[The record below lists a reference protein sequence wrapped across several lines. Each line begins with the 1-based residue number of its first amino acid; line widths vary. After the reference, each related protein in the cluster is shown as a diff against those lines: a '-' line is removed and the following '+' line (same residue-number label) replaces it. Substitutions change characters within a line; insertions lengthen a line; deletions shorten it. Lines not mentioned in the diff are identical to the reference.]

1 MESFSEFILK
11 NENADTAKLIL
22 ARDSFPGIDI
32 SLAANTIEVRKKF
45 RKKVPSWYGCPGLA
59 YPSRLSAEQ
68 CSSENTAL
76 YKAALAAGYGV
87 SAIADLTGGL
97 GVDAWAFSAAA
108 GKVLYNEMDPVLAE
122 TAERN
127 FRELGCPGI
136 TVRSVKIVPE
146 SLESEPCD
154 CPGSQEKGKS
164 PQTSPEKLL
173 HDFSPDMIFL
183 DPARRDAGGAKV
195 FLLEHCSPD
204 VLQLKDELFRIC
216 RFVMLKLSPM
226 ADIGMLLKR
235 LGKEC
240 RELHILVSGGECKE
254 IIVLM
259 DRDFSGEC
267 RIVAASSSRDM
278 KMSEYADIGPVSTER
293 LSDVWSAMQFSL
305 NEISAAAPVLVSSWN
320 DLAEGKLLFEP
331 GKDLM
336 KAGVFNLLCRKY
348 PLKKLGISTHYYISE
363 GCPDGYDILGKHGK
377 FFRILETMPLNN
389 ASVKIFGKKY
399 PGCEVTARNI
409 RMDTDNLRRRIG
421 SAGGGSVH
429 VFGLRC
435 DFPSGPAGV
444 LIAASRCD

>member
-1 MESFSEFILK
+1 
-11 NENADTAKLIL
+11 
-22 ARDSFPGIDI
+22 
-32 SLAANTIEVRKKF
+32 
-45 RKKVPSWYGCPGLA
+45 
-59 YPSRLSAEQ
+59 
-68 CSSENTAL
+68 
-76 YKAALAAGYGV
+76 
-87 SAIADLTGGL
+87 
-97 GVDAWAFSAAA
+97 
-108 GKVLYNEMDPVLAE
+108 
-122 TAERN
+122 
-127 FRELGCPGI
+127 
-136 TVRSVKIVPE
+136 
-146 SLESEPCD
+146 
-154 CPGSQEKGKS
+154 
-164 PQTSPEKLL
+164 
-173 HDFSPDMIFL
+173 
-183 DPARRDAGGAKV
+183 
-195 FLLEHCSPD
+195 
-204 VLQLKDELFRIC
+204 
-216 RFVMLKLSPM
+216 
-226 ADIGMLLKR
+226 

-278 KMSEYADIGPVSTER
+278 KISEYADIGPVSTER